1 MNEICLDC
9 RRQFGPNLT
18 NHLLTE
24 QNCILSS
31 QWHGIIF
38 EAILDKS
45 FTNRILLRP
54 EFTSVT
60 QIRETFLSNLRNKT
74 KWLNRVEE
82 RLPLFARIVIK
93 LEIELIITLTGDA
106 HNINKRVTQSEFFK
120 IKSLNGLTHLQ
131 THPPIDY
138 ETFSPVISQ
147 GEQGNIYLFQ
157 YEGWTSFPRG
167 RLELSTVLY
176 NEIIIDCVL
185 ETITFNN
192 NWSIKNISIP
202 HTDTCMVSR
211 KAKEYNKKYLKFSSL
226 S

>member
-1 MNEICLDC
+1 MNEICSDC
-9 RRQFGPNLT
+9 RIQFGPNLT

-24 QNCILSS
+24 QNCTLSS

-38 EAILDKS
+38 EAILNKS
-45 FTNRILLRP
+45 FTNKILLRP
-54 EFTSVT
+54 EFISVN

-93 LEIELIITLTGDA
+93 LEIELIITLTVDV
-106 HNINKRVTQSEFFK
+106 NNNNRRVTQSEFFK

-131 THPPIDY
+131 IHPPIDY
-138 ETFSPVISQ
+138 EVFSPVISQ

-192 NWSIKNISIP
+192 NWSIKNTSIP

-211 KAKEYNKKYLKFSSL
+211 KAKEYFKKFKNFFF
-226 S
+226 

>member
-24 QNCILSS
+24 QNCTLSS

-38 EAILDKS
+38 EATLNKS
-45 FTNRILLRP
+45 FTNKILLRP
-54 EFTSVT
+54 EIISVN
-60 QIRETFLSNLRNKT
+60 QIRERFLSNLRNKT

-93 LEIELIITLTGDA
+93 LEIELIITLTVDV
-106 HNINKRVTQSEFFK
+106 NNNNRVTQSESFK

-131 THPPIDY
+131 IHPPINY
-138 ETFSPVISQ
+138 EVFSPVISQ
-147 GEQGNIYLFQ
+147 GEQGKIYLFQ

-192 NWSIKNISIP
+192 NWSIKNTSIP

-211 KAKEYNKKYLKFSSL
+211 KAKEYFKKFKNFFF
-226 S
+226 

>member
-1 MNEICLDC
+1 MNEICSDC

-24 QNCILSS
+24 QNCTLSS

-38 EAILDKS
+38 EATLNKS
-45 FTNRILLRP
+45 FTNKILLRP
-54 EFTSVT
+54 EFISVN
-60 QIRETFLSNLRNKT
+60 QIRERFLSNLRNKT

-93 LEIELIITLTGDA
+93 LEIELIITLTVDV
-106 HNINKRVTQSEFFK
+106 NNNNRRVTQSEFFK

-131 THPPIDY
+131 IHPPINY
-138 ETFSPVISQ
+138 EVFSPVISQ
-147 GEQGNIYLFQ
+147 GEQGEIYLFQ
-157 YEGWTSFPRG
+157 YEGWASFPRG

-192 NWSIKNISIP
+192 NWSIKNTSIP

-211 KAKEYNKKYLKFSSL
+211 KAKEYFKKFKTFFF
-226 S
+226 

>member
-24 QNCILSS
+24 QNCTLSS

-38 EAILDKS
+38 EATLNKS
-45 FTNRILLRP
+45 FTNKILLRP
-54 EFTSVT
+54 ETLSVNQT
-60 QIRETFLSNLRNKT
+60 RERFLSNLRNKT
-74 KWLNRVEE
+74 KWLNRIEE

-93 LEIELIITLTGDA
+93 LEIELIITLTVDV
-106 HNINKRVTQSEFFK
+106 NNNNRVTQSESFK

-131 THPPIDY
+131 IHPPNNY
-138 ETFSPVISQ
+138 EVFSPVISHSEQ
-147 GEQGNIYLFQ
+147 GETYHFQ
-157 YEGWTSFPRG
+157 YEGWASFPRG

-192 NWSIKNISIP
+192 NWSIKNTLIP

-211 KAKEYNKKYLKFSSL
+211 KAKEYFKKFKNFFF
-226 S
+226 